1 LVAKT
6 FEQVE
11 EKEEDALP
19 VGPFVRRRQNFLFGG
34 GYKIRG
40 ELAKTNSVSV

>member
-19 VGPFVRRRQNFLFGG
+19 VGPFVRKRAKLPFL
-34 GYKIRG
+34 G
-40 ELAKTNSVSV
+40 E